1 MVCKYS
7 VVSNPSYRYN
17 PDNVDTLEDYIRF
30 QAEQDAYNFEANLAL
45 LKL

>member
-1 MVCKYS
+1 MIIIIIWIAES
-7 VVSNPSYRYN
+7 FFRYN
-17 PDNVDTLEDYIRF
+17 PDNVDTLEDYVRF

>member
-1 MVCKYS
+1 MS
-7 VVSNPSYRYN
+7 FILPFNRYN